1 MKNGEGESTGC
12 QVASKASRR
21 LLGCKQRIPSK
32 HLELEE
38 GVRRMRLRIQRQ
50 EALLQVLRPAEP
62 LGAAVQAVHT
72 LPECDNWRTR
82 SANHMAAM
90 LSAKIQHS
98 VKVVWHQVACRF
110 QR

>member
-1 MKNGEGESTGC
+1 MARGYGQS
-12 QVASKASRR
+12 
-21 LLGCKQRIPSK
+21 LGRKQRVPSK

-82 SANHMAAM
+82 SANHMGSHAFTPK
-90 LSAKIQHS
+90 SSIP
-98 VKVVWHQVACRF
+98 
-110 QR
+110 